1 MLEYFIVAFISMPNT
16 DQIDVKHMTNSFS
29 SKSTCIQYL
38 KDTPNIINDIMILAP
53 QNTGVSFQCLDS
65 NEVARYKLKRES
77 I

>member
-16 DQIDVKHMTNSFS
+16 DRIDIKQMTNSFN
-29 SKSTCIQYL
+29 SKSACIQYI

-53 QNTGVSFQCLDS
+53 TNTGMSFQCLDN